1 MMIDYLQE
9 YSSETG
15 CGLAYIYFN
24 YKEHLEQKPAAIL
37 ASIIKQLSSQLLNL
51 PKVVQDLYG
60 RLALLK
66 RRPSFRD
73 LESIL
78 VAISKLFPQTYI
90 VCDALDECP
99 QSQRRELL
107 PFFLRIGLQKIN
119 LFLTSRDYPEDIQCF
134 FENSAKVRLS
144 ARDDDI
150 TSYIEQKIEENPRAK
165 RLVNEG
171 KCKDLIISGIKRC
184 ANKM

>member
-9 YSSETG
+9 YSLETG
-15 CGLAYIYFN
+15 SGLAYIYFN
-24 YKEHLEQKPAAIL
+24 YKEQLEQKPAVIL
-37 ASIIKQLSSQLLNL
+37 ASIIKQLSSQLLHL
-51 PKVVQDLYG
+51 PKVVQELYG
-60 RLALLK
+60 RLAPLK
-66 RRPSFRD
+66 RRPLFRD

-134 FENSAKVRLS
+134 FENSDKVRLS

-171 KCKDLIISGIKRC
+171 KCKDLIISSIKRN